1 MLNTWKQPVPD
12 FEHRPTVE
20 ASILRKMLC
29 LVAFFL
35 GTPALAG
42 SFDDFFIA
50 IKQDNPAAL
59 TALLQRGF
67 DPNTVD
73 AQGIPGLIVAMKEPA
88 LKAAAALIAWP
99 KTNIEARSPQ
109 DESALMFAALKGE
122 ISLVRQLIAR
132 DADVNKPGWTPLHY
146 ASTGGHLNIMRL
158 LLEHHAYIDAESPN
172 GTTPLMMA
180 AHYGTPAAVKLLLE
194 EGADP
199 MLKNQLGLTAL
210 DFSHRANRMDAA
222 ELIAAFIRAKQPRAQ
237 W

>member
-1 MLNTWKQPVPD
+1 MPD
-12 FEHRPTVE
+12 FEHRPSVE
-20 ASILRKMLC
+20 TSILRKLLC
-29 LVAFFL
+29 LVAFVL

-73 AQGIPGLIVAMKEPA
+73 AQGIPGLIVAMKESA

-99 KTNIEARSPQ
+99 KTNVEARSPQ

-146 ASTGGHLNIMRL
+146 ASTGGHLNIMRV
-158 LLEHHAYIDAESPN
+158 LLEHHAYIDTESPN

-180 AHYGTPAAVKLLLE
+180 AHYGTPAAVKLLLK

-210 DFSHRANRMDAA
+210 DFAHRANRMDAA
-222 ELIAAFIRAKQPRAQ
+222 ELIAAFIRAKQPKAQ